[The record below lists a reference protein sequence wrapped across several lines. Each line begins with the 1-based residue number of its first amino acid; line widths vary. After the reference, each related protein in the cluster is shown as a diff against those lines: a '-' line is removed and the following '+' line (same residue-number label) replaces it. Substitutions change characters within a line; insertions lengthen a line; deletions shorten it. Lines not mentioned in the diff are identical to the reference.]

1 MTEGPKDR
9 RISSR
14 EKDES
19 RPRAALD
26 VTSSQNALAAL
37 PGPTLGR
44 LVVLGELYAA
54 SNRLGALPP
63 QLGRLRELRVLDVA
77 NNALAS
83 LPRALGRLTS
93 LQELRASCN
102 RLGAIPPEL
111 GKCGAL
117 AREDGRGRLAAGG
130 SLSRSVCPCAWG
142 ASRRTVLARAGLSFE
157 AGSWSRTL
165 ALASRTNLS
174 CWLPLVASCRMS
186 MRIVKPTLKC

>member
-1 MTEGPKDR
+1 MLCVTANPPPGMRNLTEGPKDR
-9 RISSR
+9 RISPR

-26 VTSSQNALAAL
+26 VASSQNALAAL

-54 SNRLGALPP
+54 SNRLAALPP

-117 AREDGRGRLAAGG
+117 AREDGRGRRAARCRVACVLVRGALREG
-130 SLSRSVCPCAWG
+130 PCSRAPVSLSKRGHRV
-142 ASRRTVLARAGLSFE
+142 GL
-157 AGSWSRTL
+157 
-165 ALASRTNLS
+165 
-174 CWLPLVASCRMS
+174 
-186 MRIVKPTLKC
+186 